1 MNETPPNL
9 MSPHHAAKGTPG
21 RKKRYDQN
29 FKRAAVE
36 LWLAGGKSAKVA
48 AAELGIN
55 AQTLKIWKQQLDVV
69 PPKGTAPTFAQ
80 LQAENLRL
88 RRELTGALRRCDIL
102 KKTLGIL
109 SEPNGNGLHG

>member
-1 MNETPPNL
+1 MNEAATKPANLPP
-9 MSPHHAAKGTPG
+9 ATPG

-36 LWLAGGKSAKVA
+36 LWLAGGRSAQTA

-55 AQTLKIWKQQLDVV
+55 AQTLKTWKQPLDVV
-69 PPKGTAPTFAQ
+69 PPKGAEPTFAQ

-88 RRELTGALRRCDIL
+88 RRELNGALRRCDIL
-102 KKTLGIL
+102 KKPWA
-109 SEPNGNGLHG
+109 SSPNRTGTV